1 MAILGDMNYNSFITI
16 DLLSL
21 ARWEECGWKSPVTLL
36 VPDMTIRF
44 GVNEFMEGNNW
55 KVNLSVDTVTMN
67 NDLADDSLK
76 DRIVNAVKERCLK
89 DIKIIQI
96 FGESLRK
103 GSVKRLNAQAN
114 MFADTDFRVSFNY
127 KYRFIMA
134 LDGVSLDK
142 LDGIYLVPSYL
153 PVNKEGY
160 DKDPFYKMSCYE
172 RL

>member
-1 MAILGDMNYNSFITI
+1 MAILGYMNYNSFITV

-21 ARWEECGWKSPVTLL
+21 ARWEECGWQSPVTLL
-36 VPDMTIRF
+36 TPDMTVRF
-44 GVNEFMEGNNW
+44 GVTESMEGNSW

-67 NDLADDSLK
+67 NDLADESLK

-103 GSVKRLNAQAN
+103 GRVKRQSAQAN
-114 MFADTDFRVSFNY
+114 MFADTDFKVSFNHR
-127 KYRFIMA
+127 YRFIMA
-134 LDGVSLDK
+134 LDGVSLEK

-153 PVNKEGY
+153 QVNKEGY
-160 DKDPFYKMSCYE
+160 DKDPFYKMCCYE